1 FEVAGALS
9 GTGPAFLFRFIDALA
24 AAGRAGGMDVDDAA
38 AVAMVTVAGAAAMA
52 SASDRSPAALADAVA
67 SPGGMTREGLNVLDR
82 GSALNDLLTR
92 TLDAAIARGRE
103 MAAERRAS

>member
-1 FEVAGALS
+1 
-9 GTGPAFLFRFIDALA
+9 
-24 AAGRAGGMDVDDAA
+24 MDVDDAA